1 METKGKTMSRILFPV
16 YGALCYLT
24 FFATFIYMIGFV
36 HDFHFQIGSYYFVPV
51 AIDFGGNTTST
62 ATAFIINVA
71 LIGLFGLQHS
81 GMARRG
87 FKAVWTRILVPHAV
101 ERSTY
106 VLASSLCLIVL
117 FIFWQPMPSVVW
129 STQNEMLGKVLV
141 AVSLLGFAMLLVASF
156 LINHFELFGL
166 QQVYMHAKHGKG
178 AHPSPMAFK
187 SPGLYKLV
195 RHPIYVGF
203 LIFAWV
209 TPVMTAGHLLFAT
222 GSLIYILIGMRLEEH
237 DLVKQ
242 FGDTYKQ
249 YQRRVRGLVPLPKGK
264 E

>member
-1 METKGKTMSRILFPV
+1 MSRILFPL
-16 YGALCYLT
+16 YGVVCYLI
-24 FFATFIYMIGFV
+24 FFATFIYMVGFV
-36 HDFHFQIGSYYFVPV
+36 HNFHFQIGSFYFVPV

-62 ATAFIINVA
+62 ATAFIIDVA
-71 LIGLFGLQHS
+71 LIGLFGVQHS

-87 FKAVWTRILVPHAV
+87 FKAVWTRILVPRAV

-117 FIFWQPMPSVVW
+117 FIFWQPLPGVVW
-129 STQNEMLGKVLV
+129 SIQNEMLGKVLI
-141 AVSLLGFAMLLVASF
+141 AVSLLGFGMLLVASF

-166 QQVYMHAKHGKG
+166 QQVYQHAKRTQS
-178 AHPSPMAFK
+178 SPIAFK

-209 TPVMTAGHLLFAT
+209 TPVMTVGHLLFAI
-222 GSLIYILIGMRLEEH
+222 GSLVYILIGVRFEER
-237 DLVKQ
+237 DLVKE
-242 FGDTYKQ
+242 FGDTYTQ
-249 YQRRVRGLVPLPKGK
+249 YQNRVHGLLPLPKGK
-264 E
+264 

>member
-1 METKGKTMSRILFPV
+1 MSRILFPL
-16 YGALCYLT
+16 YGVACYLI
-24 FFATFIYMIGFV
+24 FFATFIYMVGFV
-36 HDFHFQIGSYYFVPV
+36 HNFHFQLGSFYFVPV

-62 ATAFIINVA
+62 ATAFIINAA

-81 GMARRG
+81 AMARRG
-87 FKAVWTRILVPHAV
+87 FKAVWTRILVPRAV

-117 FIFWQPMPSVVW
+117 FIFWQPMPGVVW
-129 STQNEMLGKVLV
+129 SIQNELLSKVLV
-141 AVSLLGFAMLLVASF
+141 AVSLLGFGLLLVASF

-166 QQVYMHAKHGKG
+166 QQVYLHATG
-178 AHPSPMAFK
+178 AEARPIAFK

-209 TPVMTAGHLLFAT
+209 TPVMTVGHLLFAM
-222 GSLIYILIGMRLEEH
+222 GNLVYVLIGMRLEER
-237 DLVKQ
+237 DLVKE
-242 FGDTYKQ
+242 FGDTYTE
-249 YQRRVRGLVPLPKGK
+249 YQSRVHGLVPLPKGK
-264 E
+264 

>member
-1 METKGKTMSRILFPV
+1 MSRILFPV
-16 YGALCYLT
+16 YGVVCYLI
-24 FFATFIYMIGFV
+24 FFLTFIYMVGFV
-36 HDFHFQIGSYYFVPV
+36 HNFHFPLGSYYFVPV
-51 AIDFGGNTTST
+51 AIDFGGNTTLST
-62 ATAFIINVA
+62 TSTVMAFIIDVA
-71 LIGLFGLQHS
+71 LIGLFGVQHS

-87 FKAVWTRILVPHAV
+87 FKAVWTRVLVPHAV

-117 FIFWQPMPSVVW
+117 FIFWQPLPSVVW
-129 STQNEMLGKVLV
+129 SIQNEMLGKVLI
-141 AVSLLGFAMLLVASF
+141 AVSLLGFGLLLVASF

-166 QQVYMHAKHGKG
+166 QQVYMHAKG
-178 AHPSPMAFK
+178 AQSSPIAFK

-209 TPVMTAGHLLFAT
+209 TPVMTVGHLLFAV
-222 GSLIYILIGMRLEEH
+222 GSLVYILIGARFEER
-237 DLVKQ
+237 DLVDH

-249 YQRRVRGLVPLPKGK
+249 YQGRVRGLVPLPKGK
-264 E
+264 A

>member
-1 METKGKTMSRILFPV
+1 MSRILFPL
-16 YGALCYLT
+16 YGVVCYLI
-24 FFATFIYMIGFV
+24 FFATFIYMVGFV
-36 HDFHFQIGSYYFVPV
+36 HNFHFQFGSFYFVPV
-51 AIDFGGNTTST
+51 AIDFGGSAAST
-62 ATAFIINVA
+62 DTAFIIDAA
-71 LIGLFGLQHS
+71 LIGLFGVQHS

-87 FKAVWTRILVPHAV
+87 FKAIWTRILVPKAV

-117 FIFWQPMPSVVW
+117 FIFWRPMPGVVW
-129 STQNEMLGKVLV
+129 SIHNEMLSNVLI
-141 AVSLLGFAMLLVASF
+141 AVSLLGFGLLLVASF

-166 QQVYMHAKHGKG
+166 QQVYAHAKGS
-178 AHPSPMAFK
+178 HPSPIAFK

-209 TPVMTAGHLLFAT
+209 TPVMTVGHLLFAV
-222 GSLIYILIGMRLEEH
+222 GSLVYILIGMRLEER
-237 DLVKQ
+237 DLVNE
-242 FGDTYKQ
+242 FGDTYRQ
-249 YQRRVRGLVPLPKGK
+249 YQQRVRGLVPLPKGK

>member
-1 METKGKTMSRILFPV
+1 MSRILFPL
-16 YGALCYLT
+16 YGIVCYLI
-24 FFATFIYMIGFV
+24 FSATFIYMVGFV
-36 HDFHFQIGSYYFVPV
+36 HNFHFQIGPYYFVPT
-51 AIDFGGNTTST
+51 AIDFGANTVST
-62 ATAFIINVA
+62 VAALIINVA

-87 FKAVWTRILVPHAV
+87 FKAVWTRVLVPHAV

-117 FIFWQPMPSVVW
+117 FIFWQPLPSVVW
-129 STQNEMLGKVLV
+129 SIQNETLGKALI
-141 AVSLLGFAMLLVASF
+141 AVSLFGFGLLLVASF

-166 QQVYMHAKHGKG
+166 QQVYIHAKG
-178 AHPSPMAFK
+178 AAASPVAFK

-209 TPVMTAGHLLFAT
+209 TPVMTVGHLLFAV
-222 GSLIYILIGMRLEEH
+222 GSLIYIMIGMRLEER
-237 DLVKQ
+237 DLVKE
-242 FGDTYKQ
+242 FGDTYRQ
-249 YQRRVRGLVPLPKGK
+249 YQDRVHGLLPLPKGK
-264 E
+264 

>member
-1 METKGKTMSRILFPV
+1 MSRILFPI
-16 YGALCYLT
+16 YGAACYLI
-24 FFATFIYMIGFV
+24 FFATFIYMVGFV
-36 HDFHFQIGSYYFVPV
+36 HDFHFQLGSFYFVPI
-51 AIDFGGNTTST
+51 AIDFGGNSLSTTR
-62 ATAFIINVA
+62 AFVIDVA
-71 LIGLFGLQHS
+71 LISLFGLQHS

-87 FKAVWTRILVPHAV
+87 FKAIWTRVLVPHAV

-129 STQNEMLGKVLV
+129 SIQNEMLGKVLV
-141 AVSLLGFAMLLVASF
+141 AVSLTGFGLLLVASF

-166 QQVYMHAKHGKG
+166 QQVYMHAKG
-178 AHPSPMAFK
+178 AHAKPIAFK
-187 SPGLYKLV
+187 SPGLYNLV

-209 TPVMTAGHLLFAT
+209 TPLMTVGHLLFAT
-222 GSLIYILIGMRLEEH
+222 GSLVYILIGLRLEER
-237 DLVKQ
+237 DLVSE

-249 YQRRVRGLVPLPKGK
+249 YQQRVRSLVPLPKGK

>member
-1 METKGKTMSRILFPV
+1 MSRILFPL
-16 YGALCYLT
+16 YGVMCYLI
-24 FFATFIYMIGFV
+24 FFATFIYMVGFV
-36 HDFHFQIGSYYFVPV
+36 HNFHFQLGSFYFVPV
-51 AIDFGGNTTST
+51 AIDFGGNITSLATTT
-62 ATAFIINVA
+62 TAATAFIIDIA

-87 FKAVWTRILVPHAV
+87 FKAVWTRVLVPHAV

-117 FIFWQPMPSVVW
+117 FIFWQPLPSVVW
-129 STQNEMLGKVLV
+129 SIQNEMLGRVLI
-141 AVSLLGFAMLLVASF
+141 AVSLLGFGVLLVASF

-166 QQVYMHAKHGKG
+166 QQVYQHAKG
-178 AHPSPMAFK
+178 AESSPIAFK

-195 RHPIYVGF
+195 RHPIYLGF

-209 TPVMTAGHLLFAT
+209 TPVMTVGHLLFAV
-222 GSLIYILIGMRLEEH
+222 GNLVYVLFGMRLEER
-237 DLVKQ
+237 DLVDQ
-242 FGDTYKQ
+242 FGDTYRR
-249 YQRRVRGLVPLPKGK
+249 YQERVRGLVPLPRGK

>member
-1 METKGKTMSRILFPV
+1 MSRILFPL
-16 YGALCYLT
+16 YGAACYLI
-24 FFATFIYMIGFV
+24 FFATFIYMVGFV
-36 HDFHFQIGSYYFVPV
+36 NDFHFQLGNYYFVPV
-51 AIDFGGNTTST
+51 AIDFGGNTASSATNT
-62 ATAFIINVA
+62 ATAFIVNVA

-87 FKAVWTRILVPHAV
+87 FKAVWTRILVPRAV

-117 FIFWQPMPSVVW
+117 FIFWQPMPGVAW
-129 STQNEMLGKVLV
+129 SIQNEMLSKALV
-141 AVSLLGFAMLLVASF
+141 AVSLAGFGMLLVASF

-166 QQVYMHAKHGKG
+166 QQVYQHAKG
-178 AHPSPMAFK
+178 AQASPIAFK

-209 TPVMTAGHLLFAT
+209 TPVMTVGHLLFAV
-222 GSLIYILIGMRLEEH
+222 GSLIYVLIGMRFEER
-237 DLVKQ
+237 DLVNE

-249 YQRRVRGLVPLPKGK
+249 YQQRVRGLVPLPKGK

>member
-1 METKGKTMSRILFPV
+1 MSRILFPL
-16 YGALCYLT
+16 YGLVCYLI
-24 FFATFIYMIGFV
+24 FFATFIYMVGFV
-36 HDFHFQIGSYYFVPV
+36 HDFHFQLGSYYFVPV
-51 AIDFGGNTTST
+51 AIDFGANSALSSTSAITST

-71 LIGLFGLQHS
+71 LIGLFGVQHS

-117 FIFWQPMPSVVW
+117 FIFWQPMPGVVW
-129 STQNEMLGKVLV
+129 SIQNEMLSKVLI
-141 AVSLLGFAMLLVASF
+141 AVSLLGFGMLLVASF

-166 QQVYMHAKHGKG
+166 QQVYMHAKGTES
-178 AHPSPMAFK
+178 SPIVFK

-209 TPVMTAGHLLFAT
+209 TPVMTVGHLLFAI
-222 GSLIYILIGMRLEEH
+222 GSLVYILIGVRFEER
-237 DLVKQ
+237 DLVKE
-242 FGDTYKQ
+242 FGNTYTQ
-249 YQRRVRGLVPLPKGK
+249 YQNRVRGLVPLPKGK
-264 E
+264 

>member
-1 METKGKTMSRILFPV
+1 MKGKTMSRILFPV
-16 YGALCYLT
+16 YGVACYLI

-51 AIDFGGNTTST
+51 AIDFGGGAAS
-62 ATAFIINVA
+62 AVGA
-71 LIGLFGLQHS
+71 LIVNLALIALFGIQHS

-87 FKAVWTRILVPHAV
+87 FKALWTRVLVPSAV

-117 FIFWQPMPSVVW
+117 FIFWQPMTSVVW
-129 STQNEMLGKVLV
+129 SIENALLGKVLV
-141 AVSLLGFAMLLVASF
+141 AVSLLGFGMLLAASF
-156 LINHFELFGL
+156 LIDHFELFGL
-166 QQVYMHAKHGKG
+166 QQVYLYAKDAEG
-178 AHPSPMAFK
+178 SESRPMTFK

-195 RHPIYVGF
+195 RHPIYLGF

-209 TPVMTAGHLLFAT
+209 TPVMTVGHLLFAV
-222 GSLIYILIGMRLEEH
+222 GSLVYILIGIRFEER
-237 DLVKQ
+237 DLVNE

-249 YQRRVRGLVPLPKGK
+249 YQDRVHGLIPFPKAK
-264 E
+264 T

>member
-1 METKGKTMSRILFPV
+1 MSRILFPI
-16 YGALCYLT
+16 YGVVCYLI
-24 FFATFIYMIGFV
+24 FFLTFIYMVGFV
-36 HDFHFQIGSYYFVPV
+36 HNFHFQLGSYYFVPV
-51 AIDFGGNTTST
+51 AIDFGSNTAST
-62 ATAFIINVA
+62 AAAFIINVA
-71 LIGLFGLQHS
+71 LIGLFGVQHS

-87 FKAVWTRILVPHAV
+87 FKVVWTRILVPRAV

-117 FIFWQPMPSVVW
+117 FIFWQPIPSVVW
-129 STQNEMLGKVLV
+129 SIQNEILGKVLI
-141 AVSLLGFAMLLVASF
+141 AVSLLGFGMLLVASF

-166 QQVYMHAKHGKG
+166 QQVYQHAKGTES
-178 AHPSPMAFK
+178 SPIAFK

-209 TPVMTAGHLLFAT
+209 TPVMTVGHLLFAV
-222 GSLIYILIGMRLEEH
+222 GSLIYILIGMRFEEH
-237 DLVKQ
+237 DLVKE

-249 YQRRVRGLVPLPKGK
+249 YQQRVRGLLPLPKGK
-264 E
+264 